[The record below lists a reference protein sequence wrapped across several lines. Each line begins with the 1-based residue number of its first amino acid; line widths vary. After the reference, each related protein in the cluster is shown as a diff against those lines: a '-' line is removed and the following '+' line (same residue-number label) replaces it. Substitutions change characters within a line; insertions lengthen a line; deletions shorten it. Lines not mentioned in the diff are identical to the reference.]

1 MKQNILVVSYD
12 YDYSKQIASKL
23 AGLFS
28 MHLFDELEL
37 FEFDHMPRSY
47 EEIFE
52 TLGKE
57 YIYKKLRSI
66 VKSEV
71 EFDDAV
77 FVADISFADYSEDLF
92 YKLKLSNFVV
102 LLTKP
107 IELEMEELKNK
118 VYKTKAEKELF
129 STNRKTLEIRE
140 DKIIKNLAD
149 IIVDADNLTDE
160 QIIEEIVDKIKS
172 YYNVN

>member
-12 YDYSKQIASKL
+12 YGFSKQIAKKL
-23 AGLFS
+23 AELFS

-37 FEFDHMPRSY
+37 FSFDHMPRTY
-47 EEIFE
+47 DEIFDA
-52 TLGKE
+52 LGKD
-57 YIYKKLRSI
+57 YIYNELKDI
-66 VKSEV
+66 VSSEV

-77 FVADISFADYSEDLF
+77 FVADISFADNSEDLF

-107 IELEMEELKNK
+107 IELEMEELSKK
-118 VYKTKAEKELF
+118 EYGSKAEEKLFATDREL
-129 STNRKTLEIRE
+129 LEERE

-149 IIVDADNLTDE
+149 IIVDADNLTEE
-160 QIIEEIVDKIKS
+160 QIIAEIVDKIKS

>member
-12 YDYSKQIASKL
+12 YAFSKRIASKL
-23 AGLFS
+23 AELFS

-37 FEFDHMPRSY
+37 FEFDHMPRTY

-52 TLGKE
+52 FLGKD
-57 YIYKKLRSI
+57 YIYKKLRLI
-66 VKSEV
+66 VKSEI

-77 FVADISFADYSEDLF
+77 FVADISFTDYSEDLF
-92 YKLKLSNFVV
+92 YRLKLSNFVV

-107 IELEMEELKNK
+107 IELEMEELHNK
-118 VYKTKAEKELF
+118 KFETSAKKELF
-129 STNRKTLEIRE
+129 LSNQKTLENRE

-160 QIIEEIVDKIKS
+160 QIVEEIVDKIKN

>member
-12 YDYSKQIASKL
+12 YAFSKRIASKL
-23 AGLFS
+23 AELFS
-28 MHLFDELEL
+28 MHVFDEMEL
-37 FEFDHMPRSY
+37 FEFDHLPRSY
-47 EEIFE
+47 NEILQA
-52 TLGKE
+52 LGKE
-57 YIYKKLRSI
+57 YILKELRSI
-66 VKSEV
+66 IDSEI

-77 FVADISFADYSEDLF
+77 FVADISFADYAEDLF

-107 IELEMEELKNK
+107 IEIEMEELKSK
-118 VYKTKAEKELF
+118 IYRTSAEKELF
-129 STNRKTLEIRE
+129 SSNQKTLEKRE

-149 IIVDADNLTDE
+149 IIVEAENLTDE
-160 QIIEEIVDKIKS
+160 QIVDEIVDKIKE